1 MLHEQGL
8 VAQTAARIVTTAEV
22 LGGKPRID
30 GTRIGVYFVHE
41 QVDGRGTDPK
51 TFATEHDLDVVDVY
65 RALVYYY
72 EYPEGMAAIE
82 SRRERLRA
90 AASEDLRIATGPDD
104 LGEPSSG

>member
-1 MLHEQGL
+1 M
-8 VAQTAARIVTTAEV
+8 AQTAARIVTTPEV

-41 QVDGRGTDPK
+41 QIDGRGTDPK
-51 TFATEHDLDVVDVY
+51 TFAAEHDLDVVDVY
-65 RALVYYY
+65 RALASYYDH
-72 EYPEGMAAIE
+72 PEEMAAIE

-90 AASEDLRIATGPDD
+90 AASEDPRIATEPDD